1 MYHQTLSN
9 VKLVAV
15 VGVDDETG
23 RIKEMLKALF
33 GLYVGVLLRDDYED
47 GWIEL
52 PEFRQSVL
60 SLVGAM

>member
-1 MYHQTLSN
+1 MSN

-23 RIKEMLKALF
+23 RIKEMLKGLF
-33 GLYVGVLLRDDYED
+33 GLYVGVLMRDDYEG
-47 GWIEL
+47 GWIEVS
-52 PEFRQSVL
+52 EFRQSVL